1 MTTTPPST
9 SPSPSPSPSP
19 LDILAS
25 RLLGWAGSEPEPMR
39 WPKLRAAWIAISLH
53 VCVRLTLAVWFSGQ
67 HRWLLPLPGLCF
79 IAGQFRRAMRPA
91 AIVLAVTQ
99 CIRFGLT
106 YPDVS
111 NHYLVECLAVVIFAV
126 VDLARDEE
134 RDLCLRMLSWLAIV
148 VLLMSGL
155 QKCLHGA
162 YFHGQYL
169 AYMVA
174 NTDRYRDFFAP
185 ILSQADL
192 VHLKSLEGA
201 MQGLK
206 FSGDQLL
213 GALPGPYRVHSTLF
227 VLVSNLVWL
236 SEITLALGLLWRR
249 VRPVALVLVMVV
261 MAGILAS
268 SRELFFDTLFINLLL
283 LFARTD
289 LNRKLL
295 PLSLAAYGYYLL
307 GGLDVVHVSFVW

>member
-1 MTTTPPST
+1 MTTTPPPTSTST
-9 SPSPSPSPSP
+9 SPF
-19 LDILAS
+19 DVLAS
-25 RLLGWAGSEPEPMR
+25 RVLAWAGSEPEPMR

-53 VCVRLTLAVWFSGQ
+53 VCVRLTLAVWFSGTHQ
-67 HRWLLPLPGLCF
+67 WLLPLPGLVF
-79 IAGQFRRAMRPA
+79 IAGQWRRAMRPA

-134 RDLCLRMLSWLAIV
+134 RDLCLRMLSWLAVV
-148 VLLMSGL
+148 VLFMSGL
-155 QKCLHGA
+155 QKLLHGA
-162 YFHGQYL
+162 YIHGQYL

-174 NTDRYRDFFAP
+174 NTERYRDFFAP
-185 ILSQADL
+185 ILSHADL
-192 VHLKSLEGA
+192 GHLKSLEGA
-201 MQGLK
+201 MQALK
-206 FSGDQLL
+206 FRGDQLAS
-213 GALPGPYRVHSTLF
+213 ALPGPYRVHSTLF
-227 VLVSNLVWL
+227 VLIANLVWI
-236 SEITLALGLLWRR
+236 SEIVLALGLLWRR

-283 LFARTD
+283 LFARSD

-295 PLSLAAYGYYLL
+295 PLSLAAYAYYLL